1 VLNQVALV
9 AQTNSIKFGD
19 LTVAAAAIQKQV
31 SRDVGPI
38 WNIDATV
45 DAFETL
51 EDVPLGYWHVLID
64 DTIPYNAQG
73 IHLNED
79 NGQPFALIAYSD
91 DWSLTTSHE
100 SIEMLVDPSGN
111 RTVAAN
117 SPEPKQGRVLI
128 LVEACDPS
136 EAAKYGYTVN
146 GVLVS
151 DFYTP
156 HFFDP
161 VVAPGVRYSFTGA
174 ITQPLEVLDGG
185 YVSWWDPVT
194 KHVFQQFVNGTKKTV
209 KDQGP
214 LPQGFS
220 TLRSFT
226 DSHTNIIRRDLKKT
240 PPKGAML
247 TAAATGMKVKS
258 SKVDVSQKANAAS
271 LQAQIEAIKKA
282 K

>member
-1 VLNQVALV
+1 LLNQVALV
-9 AQTNSIKFGD
+9 AQTSSIEFNS
-19 LTVAAAAIQKQV
+19 LTVAAAAIQKQI

-38 WNIDATV
+38 WNLDASV
-45 DAFETL
+45 DAFATL
-51 EDVPLGYWHVLID
+51 DEVPLGYWHVLID
-64 DTIPYNAQG
+64 DTIPYDAQG
-73 IHLNED
+73 IHLNDD

-117 SPEPKQGRVLI
+117 SPEPSQGRVLV

-161 VVAPGVRYSFTGA
+161 VAAQGVRYSFTGA
-174 ITQPLEVLDGG
+174 IAKPLEVLDGG
-185 YVSWWDPVT
+185 YVSWWDPAT
-194 KHVFQQFVNGTKKTV
+194 KHVFQQFVKGTKKSV
-209 KDQGP
+209 EDRGP
-214 LPQGFS
+214 LPKGFG

-226 DSHTNIIRRDLKKT
+226 DSFTNKLRRGLKKT
-240 PPKGAML
+240 PPRGAML
-247 TAAATGMKVKS
+247 TAAATGVKIKQ
-258 SKVDVSQKANAAS
+258 SKVDASQKANAAS
-271 LQAQIEAIKKA
+271 LRAQIEAIRKA